1 MLHFLLRSF
10 LILSVCGTLCSGISP
25 VEAQTSSNDGAND
38 NSSASTTSSRS
49 GGRNSGPISLDAL
62 IIEEKLQIPVFL
74 TLDRH
79 KPEFEN
85 LKMTKHFLDLIIK
98 SVEKNPF

>member
-1 MLHFLLRSF
+1 MSRITFIVGLTLFMLLSPMNSIQLLAQ
-10 LILSVCGTLCSGISP
+10 SGSDSSP
-25 VEAQTSSNDGAND
+25 SSSN
-38 NSSASTTSSRS
+38 SAKSSSR
-49 GGRNSGPISLDAL
+49 SGPISLDAL

-74 TLDRH
+74 TLERTNS
-79 KPEFEN
+79 EFAN

>member
-1 MLHFLLRSF
+1 MRHLAFKIALVLA
-10 LILSVCGTLCSGISP
+10 LGGVLCLDTPQAFAQSSSGE
-25 VEAQTSSNDGAND
+25 EAASS
-38 NSSASTTSSRS
+38 SSRR
-49 GGRNSGPISLDAL
+49 GRKSGPISLDAL

>member
-1 MLHFLLRSF
+1 MMRQLTIRIALVLA
-10 LILSVCGTLCSGISP
+10 LGGVLCLDAPQVIAQASSGD
-25 VEAQTSSNDGAND
+25 EA
-38 NSSASTTSSRS
+38 ASKSRS
-49 GGRNSGPISLDAL
+49 RSRKSGPISLDAL

-74 TLDRH
+74 TLERH

-98 SVEKNPF
+98 SVEKTPF